1 MSAVFPSALRP
12 QAKGVS
18 LSAPVGGWNAR
29 DSIAVMPASD
39 ALVMDN
45 WFPEDSSVRVRPGSV
60 RHATVEEASPRIR
73 SLLSFK
79 SADGTA
85 QLFAATDEG
94 IYDVT
99 EGGEIDTAETSCTN
113 GVWQYTNFSNASG
126 SRLFCCNGV
135 DNAKVWDG
143 TSWLD
148 LSETS
153 SPALTG
159 LDTTKIS
166 NVTAFK
172 GRLYFCEKDSL
183 DFWYLPV
190 NSFAGEAKRYPMSA
204 TFQRGGYLVAIDS
217 WTVDGGNGI
226 DDYLVMITS
235 EGEVA
240 VFQGYDPENAQ
251 YWSRVGVY
259 FIGAPLS
266 RRCFVKLGGD
276 LGLLTARGLFP
287 LSKALQTA
295 DVDKQIAFSDKIRNA
310 WSVYITQGR
319 GHFGWEAQTF
329 PEGPLLLVN
338 VPVQSSPEINF
349 QYSYQ
354 FVMNLTSGAW
364 CRFLGMPAEVWCLHE
379 GELYFARFG
388 VVSKAWTGTDD
399 AGQPVDARVKSAF
412 MYPAGRGNLAQI
424 TLLRPIFE
432 TSATN
437 LPIQFTI
444 DTDYTERELP
454 KAGSVAEQFAGVWDA
469 GNWDEVLWAGA
480 SALAKWRTI
489 FHTPGKALALRLRV
503 LNKGATIVWNA
514 TDFILKRGGLM

>member
-1 MSAVFPSALRP
+1 MSSVFPSALRA

-18 LSAPVGGWNAR
+18 LAAPVGGWNAR

-60 RHATVEEASPRIR
+60 SYATVEEVSPRVR

-79 SADGTA
+79 SADGTG

-94 IYDVT
+94 IYDIT
-99 EGGEIDTAETSCTN
+99 AGGTFDTPETLCTN
-113 GVWQYTNFSNASG
+113 GVWQSTNFSNATG
-126 SRLFCCNGV
+126 SRLFCCNGE
-135 DNAKVWDG
+135 DKAKVWDG

-148 LSETS
+148 LDDNS

-159 LDTTKIS
+159 LDTTKIT

-172 GRLYFCEKDSL
+172 GRLYLCEKDSL

-190 NSFAGEAKRYPMSA
+190 NSFAGEAKRYPMAA

-217 WTVDGGNGI
+217 WTVDGGSGI

-240 VFQGYDPENAQ
+240 VFQGYDPENAA
-251 YWSRVGVY
+251 YWARVGVY
-259 FIGAPLS
+259 FIGSPLS

-276 LGLLTARGLFP
+276 LGLLTSRGLFP

-295 DVDKQIAFSDKIRNA
+295 DIDKQIAFSDKIRNA
-310 WSVYITQGR
+310 WTVYINQGR
-319 GHFGWEAQTF
+319 ELFGWEAQTF

-338 VPVQSSPEINF
+338 VPIQSVADGGF

-354 FVMNLTSGAW
+354 FAMNLTSGAW

-379 GELYFARFG
+379 GELFFARLG
-388 VVSKAWTGTDD
+388 EVSKAWTGADD
-399 AGQPVDARVKSAF
+399 NGQPIDARVKSAF

-424 TLLRPIFE
+424 TLIRPIFE
-432 TSATN
+432 TSASN
-437 LPIQFTI
+437 LPMQFSI
-444 DTDYTERELP
+444 DTDYAERGLP
-454 KAGSVAEQFAGVWDA
+454 AAGAVATQFAAVWDQS
-469 GNWDEVLWAGA
+469 NWDEAVWAGA
-480 SALAKWRTI
+480 SALAKWRTV

-503 LNKGATIVWNA
+503 LNKSATIVWNA